1 MEIILEE
8 KSKLVTINDRKI
20 VITRYNGDILEVM
33 ANDMSEQDLKTIQD
47 FKDFLDKINEKL

>member
-33 ANDMSEQDLKTIQD
+33 VNDMSEQDLKAIQD

>member
-33 ANDMSEQDLKTIQD
+33 ANDMSE
-47 FKDFLDKINEKL
+47 

>member
-47 FKDFLDKINEKL
+47 FKEFLDKINEKL